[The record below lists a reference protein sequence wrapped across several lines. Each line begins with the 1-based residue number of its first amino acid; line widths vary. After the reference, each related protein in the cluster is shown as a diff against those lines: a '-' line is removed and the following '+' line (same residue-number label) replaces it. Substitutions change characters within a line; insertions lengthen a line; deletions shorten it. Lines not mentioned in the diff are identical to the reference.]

1 MLSLGAT
8 LLIIVAVGPPSCSCL
23 FIDDLIAMPATAAA
37 AAAAAADEAEVGAVD
52 AGELPPPAAAAP
64 IIDEFNNICINS

>member
-1 MLSLGAT
+1 
-8 LLIIVAVGPPSCSCL
+8 
-23 FIDDLIAMPATAAA
+23 MPATAAAA

-52 AGELPPPAAAAP
+52 AGELPPPAVAVAP